1 MTHFRKPQWFKD
13 KWIYVHICLLLKLKK
28 KSLLDPKNMQ
38 VNIWTNSVIVWTAHE
53 LQIYLSSVTAS
64 KIVNFFSLWSEVKVK
79 FVFWKTVSVNGIIDT
94 IVRWMRAQFTAQLL
108 LVFFLLTFDKDL
120 VYFLS
125 VSTLFWK
132 ENYSLVDRYGQ

>member
-108 LVFFLLTFDKDL
+108 LVFFVNLRQRSGLF
-120 VYFLS
+120 F
-125 VSTLFWK
+125 VSFNVILKRKLFTGW
-132 ENYSLVDRYGQ
+132 